1 MRLLSSSQ
9 IGINHNLTQAASER
23 ERPAERRCIGRDAEL
38 TYSDG
43 SRKGKLISLARRRV
57 CIDHVRCQ
65 FNVSECRACRVLGG
79 QHSSTQQNVPKG
91 CADEDRLVADM
102 IELAMQSGRFGQRR
116 IAALLRDAARTL
128 PPTAQ
133 SPPRRRPRTAPAST
147 AMTATR
153 AELTDQVRAWATA
166 PPACIVRLLHLRRL
180 TMAVVSRSPKR
191 GGHARQTETYF
202 EIAMTL
208 DAASAGAV
216 ARAQASIKSRR
227 LSKRSERA

>member
-23 ERPAERRCIGRDAEL
+23 ERPAEKRCIGLDAEQ

-65 FNVSECRACRVLGG
+65 FNVSEYRACRVQG

-128 PPTAQ
+128 PTAQ
-133 SPPRRRPRTAPAST
+133 SPRRRPRTAPAST

-153 AELTDQVRAWATA
+153 AELTDQVLHGL
-166 PPACIVRLLHLRRL
+166 PHLLPALCAYCICV
-180 TMAVVSRSPKR
+180 
-191 GGHARQTETYF
+191 
-202 EIAMTL
+202 
-208 DAASAGAV
+208 D
-216 ARAQASIKSRR
+216 
-227 LSKRSERA
+227 